1 MEIEWLED
9 SRIIFTDIS
18 RQDQNEYLDTLYQI
32 GNGNENL
39 AKYDLKE
46 RANELYASLK
56 RQAARDIKK

>member
-46 RANELYASLK
+46 RANEFYASLK

>member
-32 GNGNENL
+32 GNGNENNSSVILLFNTAICL
-39 AKYDLKE
+39 A
-46 RANELYASLK
+46 
-56 RQAARDIKK
+56 